1 MQLIEKAL
9 NFFGLQRKG
18 FSNSVSESSGGD
30 PFILSGGYKKIAK
43 DKAMQVI
50 EGWVYACIRAIAEEI
65 ANMKFRLYEV
75 KKDGTNEEIFEH
87 ELLDLL
93 DGVNPLQTGYEL
105 KYLTSAHLEAVGNS
119 YWRLEGVKSETDKP
133 TAIYI
138 LDPVHMRIIRDSS
151 PVSVAGYKY
160 TEKTRVTN
168 FQPYEIL
175 HLKYPNPADQIEG
188 VGTIQSLAQW
198 IDSDNYAT
206 EFNRRFFLNGAKI
219 GGLLESENALTTVQI
234 EQLRRSFEN
243 VYKGW
248 ENAYKVAILP
258 KGTKY
263 SEMGTS
269 QKDMDFANLQSMMRD
284 KILAGFRVPKTV
296 LGITEDVNRAN
307 AEATNYVFALRTIK
321 PKMQLIVSYLNE
333 FLVPRYG
340 DNLYLDFASP
350 VPEDRLL
357 KIQELQVA
365 MAGQPVMSVNEAR
378 EEYFGLDGVERG
390 DDVKTSFQFG
400 GSLGKPKKELN
411 RNSTKSKE
419 KLKPKK
425 AKHLKAKKDISNN
438 IAKAAAEAIA
448 TLKDITQ
455 LTHEEYMPIW
465 NKFITRVTPYER
477 AMADELIRINAQQKE
492 DVLKNLPSAIKAIN
506 ADDLYEYDQY
516 VALTVSATTP
526 IMVDLM
532 AKEGKAAAELI
543 GISDMDIMTPEVRK
557 ALEKSIELMSESY
570 NQTTL
575 DLLKERLEQGLA
587 DGLSLS
593 ELAEKVQ
600 EVYEFSDLS
609 RAETVAKTE
618 IFRVANTATREAWTQ
633 SGVVESYKWYT
644 AEDADVCEFCDT
656 MDGKTVDTG
665 ESFLDENDKVIGT
678 DGGVLT
684 NNYDIIENPP
694 LHPSCRCYLRPEV
707 ISIGEASAEEEIEE
721 KQPEVPK
728 IDIEEE
734 VKKQVSAFKDE
745 IREELREELKKEIK
759 DETNS
764 IKEKIDEALQDE

>member
-1 MQLIEKAL
+1 MPIFEKIL
-9 NFFGLQRKG
+9 NFVGLQKKG
-18 FSNSVSESSGGD
+18 ISSSVGNVSGGD
-30 PFILSGGYKKIAK
+30 PFILAGGYKKIAK

-50 EGWVYACIRAIAEEI
+50 EGWVYACIRAIAEEL

-93 DGVNPLQTGYEL
+93 DGVNPFQSGYEL
-105 KYLTSAHLEAVGNS
+105 KYITSAHLEAVGNS

-133 TAIYI
+133 TAIYM
-138 LDPVHMRIIRDSS
+138 LDPIHVRIARAPS
-151 PVSVAGYKY
+151 PTFIAGYKY
-160 TEKTRVTN
+160 IEKTKVTTY
-168 FQPYEIL
+168 QPYEIL
-175 HLKYPNPADQIEG
+175 HLKYPDPSDPIEG
-188 VGTIQSLAQW
+188 IGTVQSLAQW

-269 QKDMDFANLQSMMRD
+269 QKDMDFTNLQTMMRD

-357 KIQELQVA
+357 KIQELQAA

-378 EEYFGLDGVERG
+378 EEYFGLDGVDDG
-390 DDVKTSFQFG
+390 DDVRSSFQFSF
-400 GSLGKPKKELN
+400 SLGKPKKQVN
-411 RNSTKSKE
+411 RETTKE
-419 KLKPKK
+419 HFRPKK
-425 AKHLKAKKDISNN
+425 PKHLKAKKDISGD
-438 IAKAAAEAIA
+438 IAKAAAEAIVA
-448 TLKDITQ
+448 LKDITQ
-455 LTHEEYMPIW
+455 LTHEEYMPVW
-465 NKFITRVTPYER
+465 NKFVIRVTPYEK
-477 AMADELIRINAQQKE
+477 AMAEALRKINDQQKE
-492 DVLKNLPSAIKAIN
+492 EVLSNLESVVKSKAIN
-506 ADDLYEYDQY
+506 AGDLYEYDQY

-532 AKEGKAAAELI
+532 AKEGKAAAELL
-543 GISDMDIMTPEVRK
+543 GISDMDIMTPEVREALDK
-557 ALEKSIELMSESY
+557 AIELMSESY

-575 DLLKERLEQGLA
+575 NLLKEKLEQGLA
-587 DGLSLS
+587 DGLSLT

-609 RAETVAKTE
+609 RAEMVARTE
-618 IFRVANTATREAWTQ
+618 TFRVANTATREAWTQ
-633 SGVVESYKWYT
+633 SGVVHSYKWYT
-644 AEDADVCEFCDT
+644 ASDPDVCEFCEA
-656 MDGKTVDTG
+656 MNGKTVDSG
-665 ESFLDENDKVIGT
+665 DSFLDEGDRVVGT
-678 DGGVLT
+678 DGGVMRAD
-684 NNYDIIENPP
+684 YDMVENPP
-694 LHPSCRCYLRPEV
+694 LHVNCRCYMRPEK
-707 ISIGEASAEEEIEE
+707 IGIASAENQIEE
-721 KQPEVPK
+721 KAEPAVPK
-728 IDIEEE
+728 ISVEEE
-734 VKKQVSAFKDE
+734 VKKQVGAFKDQ
-745 IREELREELKKEIK
+745 IRDELREELKKEIK

>member
-1 MQLIEKAL
+1 MPLLEKAL
-9 NFFGLQRKG
+9 NFFGLQKKG
-18 FSNSVSESSGGD
+18 ISNSTSNASGGD
-30 PFILSGGYKKIAK
+30 PFILAGGYKKIAK

-50 EGWVYACIRAIAEEI
+50 EGWVYACIRAIAEEL

-75 KKDGTNEEIFEH
+75 KKDGTNEEIFDH

-93 DGVNPLQTGYEL
+93 DGVNPFQSGYEL
-105 KYLTSAHLEAVGNS
+105 KYITAAHLEAVGNS

-133 TAIYI
+133 TAIYM
-138 LDPVHMRIIRDSS
+138 LDPVHVRIVRAPYPAYIS
-151 PVSVAGYKY
+151 GYKY
-160 TEKTRVTN
+160 TDKTKVIVY
-168 FQPYEIL
+168 QPYEIL
-175 HLKYPNPADQIEG
+175 HLKYPDPSDPIEG
-188 VGTIQSLAQW
+188 IGTVQSLAQW

-243 VYKGW
+243 VYRGW

-269 QKDMDFANLQSMMRD
+269 QKDMDFTNLQTMMRD

-350 VPEDRLL
+350 VPEDRIL
-357 KIQELQVA
+357 KIQELQAA

-378 EEYFGLDGVERG
+378 EEYFGLDGIKNG
-390 DDVKTSFQFG
+390 DTVMTDFSKVP
-400 GSLGKPKKELN
+400 LGKPEKQLSRET
-411 RNSTKSKE
+411 TKSKE
-419 KLKPKK
+419 HFRPKK
-425 AKHLKAKKDISNN
+425 PKHLKAKKDISEN
-438 IAKAAAEAIA
+438 IAKAAAEAIVA
-448 TLKDITQ
+448 LKDITQ
-455 LTHEEYMPIW
+455 LTHEEYMPVW
-465 NKFITRVTPYER
+465 NKFVIRVTPYEK
-477 AMADELIRINAQQKE
+477 AMVTELQKINAQQKE
-492 DVLKNLPSAIKAIN
+492 DVLKNLSLATKSKAVN
-506 ADDLYEYDQY
+506 VDDLYEYDQY
-516 VALTVSATTP
+516 VALTVTATTP
-526 IMVDLM
+526 VMAELM

-543 GISDMDIMTPEVRK
+543 GVSDMDIMNDEVVE
-557 ALEKSIELMSESY
+557 ALMKSIDLMSESY
-570 NQTTL
+570 NRTTL
-575 DLLKERLEQGLA
+575 NLLKEKLEQGLA
-587 DGLSLS
+587 EGSGLA

-609 RAETVAKTE
+609 RAETVARTE
-618 IFRVANTATREAWTQ
+618 TFRVANTATREAWTQ
-633 SGVVESYKWYT
+633 SGVVHSYKWYT
-644 AEDADVCEFCDT
+644 ASDPDVCEFCEA
-656 MDGKTVDTG
+656 MNGKTVDAG
-665 ESFLDENDKVIGT
+665 DSFLEKNDRVVGT
-678 DGGVLT
+678 DGGVM
-684 NNYDIIENPP
+684 NADYDMVENPP
-694 LHPSCRCYLRPEV
+694 LHVNCRCYMRPEK
-707 ISIGEASAEEEIEE
+707 IGVASAENQIEE
-721 KQPEVPK
+721 KAEPAVPK
-728 IDIEEE
+728 ISVEEE
-734 VKKQVSAFKDE
+734 VKKQVGAFKNQ
-745 IREELREELKKEIK
+745 IRDELRDELTKEIK

>member
-1 MQLIEKAL
+1 MQILEKAL
-9 NFFGLQRKG
+9 NFFGLQKKG
-18 FSNSVSESSGGD
+18 ISNSTSNASGGD
-30 PFILSGGYKKIAK
+30 PFILAGGYKKIAK

-50 EGWVYACIRAIAEEI
+50 EGWVYACIRAIAEEL

-75 KKDGTNEEIFEH
+75 KKDGTNEEIFDH

-93 DGVNPLQTGYEL
+93 DGVNPLQSGYEL
-105 KYLTSAHLEAVGNS
+105 KYITSAHLEAVGNS

-133 TAIYI
+133 SAIYM
-138 LDPVHMRIIRDSS
+138 LDPVHVRIARAPS
-151 PVSVAGYKY
+151 PTFVAGYKY
-160 TEKTRVTN
+160 TEKTKVTTY
-168 FQPYEIL
+168 QPYEIL
-175 HLKYPNPADQIEG
+175 HLKYPDPSDPIEG
-188 VGTIQSLAQW
+188 VGTVQSLAQW

-269 QKDMDFANLQSMMRD
+269 QKDMDFTNLQTMMRD

-357 KIQELQVA
+357 KIQELQAA
-365 MAGQPVMSVNEAR
+365 MAGQPVISVNEAR
-378 EEYFGLDGVERG
+378 EEYFGLDGIKNG
-390 DDVKTSFQFG
+390 DTVMTDFSKVP
-400 GSLGKPKKELN
+400 LGKPEKQLSRET
-411 RNSTKSKE
+411 TKSKRYFR
-419 KLKPKK
+419 PRK

-438 IAKAAAEAIA
+438 IAKAAAEAIVA
-448 TLKDITQ
+448 LKDISQ
-455 LTHEEYMPIW
+455 LTHEEYMPVW
-465 NKFITRVTPYER
+465 NKFVTRVTPYEKATAEALR
-477 AMADELIRINAQQKE
+477 KINAQQKE
-492 DVLKNLPSAIKAIN
+492 DVLKNLPSAIKSKAIN
-506 ADDLYEYDQY
+506 AGDLYEYDQY
-516 VALTVSATTP
+516 VSLTVSAVTP
-526 IMVDLM
+526 VMLELM
-532 AKEGKAAAELI
+532 AKEGLAAAELI
-543 GISDMDIMTPEVRK
+543 GISGMDILTPEVRK
-557 ALEKSIELMSESY
+557 ALQKAMELMSESY
-570 NQTTL
+570 NTTTL
-575 DLLKERLEQGLA
+575 NLLKEKLEQGLA
-587 DGLSLS
+587 DGLSIT

-609 RAETVAKTE
+609 RAETVARTE
-618 IFRVANTATREAWTQ
+618 TFRVANTATREAWTQ
-633 SGVVESYKWYT
+633 SGVVHSYKWYT
-644 AEDADVCEFCDT
+644 ASDPNVCEFCDA
-656 MDGKTVDTG
+656 MEGKTVDSG
-665 ESFLDENDKVIGT
+665 DAFLDQGDRVIGT
-678 DGGVLT
+678 DGGMMRAD
-684 NNYDIIENPP
+684 YDTVENPP
-694 LHPSCRCYLRPEV
+694 LHVNCRCYMRPDV
-707 ISIGEASAEEEIEE
+707 IGIASAENQIEE
-721 KQPEVPK
+721 KTEPTVPK
-728 IDIEEE
+728 ISVEEE
-734 VKKQVSAFKDE
+734 VRKQVGAFKDE
-745 IREELREELKKEIK
+745 IRDELMEELKKEIK

-764 IKEKIDEALQDE
+764 IKEKIDEALQE